1 LNWLAVM
8 LAIIA
13 WTGLVEVGFAQST
26 NSGDIRGIVTDVSGA
41 VLPDVTVTVVN
52 TNTGVTKTLT
62 TNQDGLYDTSSI
74 VAGTY
79 EITFAKTGFQKLVRS
94 SISLP
99 VGQTTVNAQL
109 NVGSVTEQVVVTT
122 DIPLLAT
129 ENGQQSTTLEA
140 KQMAELPNVGQN
152 WENFTVLLP
161 GTTGTA
167 SAPMGNSPG
176 QSVASNGNLPYSS
189 MLADGATS
197 TLSHSANGDVSVFE
211 TVQEVQVST
220 SAFSAQYGIGGIIY
234 NQISKGGTSSF
245 HGSLYEYWQND
256 ALNAHSYFQRTGPVP
271 HLRYNNYGGSIG
283 GPILKK
289 KMFFFFNFDKT
300 VNNGSSSGL
309 RTVPT
314 LAMRSGDF
322 TGLPTIY
329 DPATQTIV
337 NGKVQRQ
344 SFAAEYG
351 QGNTIPTARFDKVA
365 AAIQANYPLPN
376 VPGTVSNGVTS
387 NNYTYTVLSPN
398 PFTKYFGRLDY
409 DINPSNRLTM
419 SVTQRDNPATYT
431 NENTCPIN
439 CFTGDVDS
447 TNAQISD
454 VWNIGARTINEARIG
469 YTKQLNFFIPYSL
482 GQGFP
487 AKLGLQF
494 AKADL
499 FPTVNISQIYSLSPG
514 TNAVYKE
521 HVFDPS
527 DVVTM
532 IRGKHILHF
541 GGEYLI
547 YQDNSTNWGN
557 INAAT
562 VGYTGVYTQSTTGD
576 SASGVAYADFLL
588 GQTQSWSASQTPEYA
603 ARQKSP
609 QMFIQDDF
617 KVLPNLTLNLG
628 LRYQIQQGWSDAK
641 KNQRTFDPTIV
652 NPATGTLGAL
662 WYPANADN
670 GRTSLQATVWNT
682 FLPRVGFAYQPHPDT
697 VIRGGFGLYAYGW
710 SLDTYGSG
718 QGSAFGSQGNA
729 TDQTNGVTPA
739 VILSSSGANLPYTP
753 ASTSKTAQNGQG
765 TNYNQYHTPVA
776 KIYQWNLAVQKQL
789 GTDMSVEVAYV
800 ASHGFNLNFP
810 VDINQVP
817 ENRLAPVDTQFR
829 PYPQYNGIG
838 GSTNN
843 AVSNYNSLQTS
854 VQKRLTHGLS
864 FNANYTWSHFL
875 DDIDSSGWG
884 SRGGTQTYQRAY
896 DHSANYGPSNFDVR
910 NAFKGNVV
918 YVLPFGKGAQFL
930 NNNWLVDQV
939 IGGWRASSTFVLQ
952 SGNPFTPVIGGS
964 NNSYS
969 QAGQWYPNVIGNP
982 NLPNRSVLQWYNNC
996 TLLANGT
1003 YSAPTCNAS
1012 NAAWAV
1018 PTAATFGNSHRNS
1031 LVGPGLVQFNMSL
1044 AKTFHIWENAN
1055 LQIKA
1060 DAVNVLNHA
1069 SFGVPGRN
1077 VNQNNASISSTTVGG
1092 RNMQLGARLTF

>member
-1 LNWLAVM
+1 
-8 LAIIA
+8 
-13 WTGLVEVGFAQST
+13 
-26 NSGDIRGIVTDVSGA
+26 
-41 VLPDVTVTVVN
+41 
-52 TNTGVTKTLT
+52 
-62 TNQDGLYDTSSI
+62 
-74 VAGTY
+74 
-79 EITFAKTGFQKLVRS
+79 
-94 SISLP
+94 
-99 VGQTTVNAQL
+99 
-109 NVGSVTEQVVVTT
+109 
-122 DIPLLAT
+122 
-129 ENGQQSTTLEA
+129 
-140 KQMAELPNVGQN
+140 
-152 WENFTVLLP
+152 
-161 GTTGTA
+161 
-167 SAPMGNSPG
+167 
-176 QSVASNGNLPYSS
+176 
-189 MLADGATS
+189 
-197 TLSHSANGDVSVFE
+197 
-211 TVQEVQVST
+211 
-220 SAFSAQYGIGGIIY
+220 
-234 NQISKGGTSSF
+234 
-245 HGSLYEYWQND
+245 
-256 ALNAHSYFQRTGPVP
+256 
-271 HLRYNNYGGSIG
+271 
-283 GPILKK
+283 
-289 KMFFFFNFDKT
+289 
-300 VNNGSSSGL
+300 
-309 RTVPT
+309 
-314 LAMRSGDF
+314 
-322 TGLPTIY
+322 
-329 DPATQTIV
+329 
-337 NGKVQRQ
+337 
-344 SFAAEYG
+344 
-351 QGNTIPTARFDKVA
+351 
-365 AAIQANYPLPN
+365 
-376 VPGTVSNGVTS
+376 
-387 NNYTYTVLSPN
+387 
-398 PFTKYFGRLDY
+398 
-409 DINPSNRLTM
+409 
-419 SVTQRDNPATYT
+419 
-431 NENTCPIN
+431 
-439 CFTGDVDS
+439 
-447 TNAQISD
+447 
-454 VWNIGARTINEARIG
+454 
-469 YTKQLNFFIPYSL
+469 
-482 GQGFP
+482 
-487 AKLGLQF
+487 
-494 AKADL
+494 
-499 FPTVNISQIYSLSPG
+499 
-514 TNAVYKE
+514 
-521 HVFDPS
+521 
-527 DVVTM
+527 
-532 IRGKHILHF
+532 
-541 GGEYLI
+541 
-547 YQDNSTNWGN
+547 
-557 INAAT
+557 
-562 VGYTGVYTQSTTGD
+562 
-576 SASGVAYADFLL
+576 
-588 GQTQSWSASQTPEYA
+588 
-603 ARQKSP
+603 
-609 QMFIQDDF
+609 MFIQDDF

-765 TNYNQYHTPVA
+765 TNYNQYHTPVP

-964 NNSYS
+964 NDSYS